1 MRRDEMIEMITKA
14 VKHTHNEQDLI
25 DLNEMSTSEVRDIL
39 MDIYFGEEFMLSND
53 KGAKK
58 TYNQ

>member
-1 MRRDEMIEMITKA
+1 MRRDEMINKIKDA
-14 VKHTHNEQDLI
+14 VKETHNEQDLI
-25 DLNEMSTSEVRDIL
+25 DLNEMSTSEVKDIL